1 VTGAPVAEEEFMAR
15 TQAADYED
23 RRLAII
29 ETAARLYADRGF
41 LGASIADLAAAC
53 GASKALIYHYFPSKE
68 DILFEVMDSHIR
80 ALSAIEGEIA
90 QLDGEPEDRLRAL
103 THKFLQA
110 YVGAE
115 ARHKV
120 LLNDLDRLPEERRTA
135 IIGRQRA
142 IVDYVAKLLE
152 EVQPSLADRGLGRS
166 AAMLYFGMINWT
178 HTWFRA
184 NGPVT
189 PDVLANLAAD
199 IVTRGLAPPQ
209 A

>member
-1 VTGAPVAEEEFMAR
+1 MAR
-15 TQAADYED
+15 TQAADYGD

-29 ETAARLYADRGF
+29 ETAAKLYADRGF

-80 ALSAIEGEIA
+80 SLSEIEADISR
-90 QLDGEPEDRLRAL
+90 LDGTANERLRAL
-103 THKFLQA
+103 THRFMQA

-120 LLNDLDRLPEERRTA
+120 LLNDLERLPEERRTA
-135 IIGRQRA
+135 IIDRQRA
-142 IVDYVAKLLE
+142 IVDYVQRLME
-152 EVQPSLADRGLGRS
+152 EAHPQLADRGLGRA

-178 HTWFRA
+178 HTWFNA
-184 NGPVT
+184 HGPVS
-189 PDVLANLAAD
+189 PDALAELAAD
-199 IVTRGLAPPQ
+199 MVTRGLAPDQ

>member
-1 VTGAPVAEEEFMAR
+1 MAR
-15 TQAADYED
+15 TQAADYGD

-29 ETAARLYADRGF
+29 ETAAKLYADRGF

-80 ALSAIEGEIA
+80 SLSDIEAEISDLPGTA
-90 QLDGEPEDRLRAL
+90 AERLRAL
-103 THKFLQA
+103 THSFMDA

-120 LLNDLDRLPEERRTA
+120 LLNDLERLPEERRVA
-135 IIGRQRA
+135 IISRQRA
-142 IVDYVAKLLE
+142 LVDYVQRLME
-152 EVQPSLADRGLGRS
+152 EAQPHLAERGLGRA

-178 HTWFRA
+178 HTWYHA
-184 NGPVT
+184 GGPVT
-189 PDVLANLAAD
+189 PDQLAELAAD
-199 IVTRGLAPPQ
+199 MATKGLG
-209 A
+209 

>member
-1 VTGAPVAEEEFMAR
+1 MAR
-15 TQAADYED
+15 TQAADYGD

-29 ETAARLYADRGF
+29 ETAAKLYADRGF

-80 ALSAIEGEIA
+80 SLSDIEAEVSRLGGAANE
-90 QLDGEPEDRLRAL
+90 RLRAL
-103 THKFLQA
+103 THRFMDA

-120 LLNDLDRLPEERRTA
+120 LLNDLERLPEERRVA

-142 IVDYVAKLLE
+142 LVDYVQRLME
-152 EVQPSLADRGLGRS
+152 EAQPSLAERGLGRA

-178 HTWFRA
+178 HTWFHA
-184 NGPVT
+184 QGPVT
-189 PDVLANLAAD
+189 PDSLAELAAD
-199 IVTRGLAPPQ
+199 MVTRGLAP
-209 A
+209 AAR

>member
-1 VTGAPVAEEEFMAR
+1 MAR

-23 RRLAII
+23 RRLAIV
-29 ETAARLYADRGF
+29 EAAARLYADRGF

-80 ALSAIEGEIA
+80 DLSAIEGEIA
-90 QLDGEPEDRLRAL
+90 QLDGHPEDRLRAL

-120 LLNDLDRLPEERRTA
+120 LLNDLDRLPQERRTA
-135 IIGRQRA
+135 IIRRQRA
-142 IVDYVAKLLE
+142 IVDYVQK
-152 EVQPSLADRGLGRS
+152 
-166 AAMLYFGMINWT
+166 
-178 HTWFRA
+178 
-184 NGPVT
+184 
-189 PDVLANLAAD
+189 
-199 IVTRGLAPPQ
+199 
-209 A
+209 

>member
-1 VTGAPVAEEEFMAR
+1 MAR

-23 RRLAII
+23 RRLAIV
-29 ETAARLYADRGF
+29 ETAAKLYAERGF

-80 ALSAIEGEIA
+80 ALSEIEGEVSRMGGA
-90 QLDGEPEDRLRAL
+90 PADRLRGL

-115 ARHKV
+115 SRHKV
-120 LLNDLDRLPEERRTA
+120 LLNDLDRLPEARRTA
-135 IIGRQRA
+135 IVARQRA
-142 IVDYVAKLLE
+142 IIDYVALLME
-152 EVQPSLADRGLGRS
+152 EVQPSLATRGLGRS

-184 NGPVT
+184 DGPVT
-189 PDVLANLAAD
+189 PDTLADLAAD
-199 IVTRGLAPPQ
+199 MVIRGMVQ
-209 A
+209 VSD

>member
-1 VTGAPVAEEEFMAR
+1 MAR

-23 RRLAII
+23 RRLAIV
-29 ETAARLYADRGF
+29 ETAAKLYADRGF

-80 ALSAIEGEIA
+80 ALSQIEGEVSR
-90 QLDGEPEDRLRAL
+90 LEGEPEDRLRAL

-115 ARHKV
+115 SRHKV
-120 LLNDLDRLPEERRTA
+120 LLNDLDRLPEERRRA
-135 IIGRQRA
+135 IIQRQRA
-142 IVDYVAKLLE
+142 IVDYVARLME
-152 EVQPSLADRGLGRS
+152 EVQPSLTDRGLGRA

-178 HTWFRA
+178 HTWFHA
-184 NGPVT
+184 QGAVT
-189 PDVLANLAAD
+189 PGMLADLAAD
-199 IVTRGLAPPQ
+199 IVTRGLASGQ
-209 A
+209 AAPELA

>member
-1 VTGAPVAEEEFMAR
+1 MAR
-15 TQAADYED
+15 TQAADYGD

-29 ETAARLYADRGF
+29 ETAAKLYADRGF
-41 LGASIADLAAAC
+41 LGASIADLATAC

-80 ALSAIEGEIA
+80 SLSEIEAEVSGLKGPA
-90 QLDGEPEDRLRAL
+90 DARLRAL
-103 THKFLQA
+103 THRFMDA

-120 LLNDLDRLPEERRTA
+120 LLNDLERLPEERRTA

-142 IVDYVAKLLE
+142 LVDYVQRLME
-152 EVQPSLADRGLGRS
+152 EAQPSLAEKGLGRA

-178 HTWFRA
+178 HTWFQA
-184 NGPVT
+184 QGTVT
-189 PDVLANLAAD
+189 PDTLAELAAD
-199 IVTRGLAPPQ
+199 MVTRGLAPAPV
-209 A
+209 

>member
-1 VTGAPVAEEEFMAR
+1 MAR
-15 TQAADYED
+15 TQSADYGD

-80 ALSAIEGEIA
+80 SLSDIEAEIA
-90 QLDGEPEDRLRAL
+90 DRPGAANDRLRAL
-103 THKFLQA
+103 THRFMDA

-120 LLNDLDRLPEERRTA
+120 LLNDLERLPEARRTA
-135 IIGRQRA
+135 IVLRQRA
-142 IVDYVAKLLE
+142 LVDFVERLME
-152 EVQPSLADRGLGRS
+152 EAQPQLVERGLGRA

-178 HTWFRA
+178 HTWFHPQ
-184 NGPVT
+184 GSVT
-189 PDVLANLAAD
+189 PDALAELAAD
-199 IVTRGLAPPQ
+199 MATKGLAPPTI
-209 A
+209 

>member
-1 VTGAPVAEEEFMAR
+1 MAR
-15 TQAADYED
+15 TQAADYGD

-29 ETAARLYADRGF
+29 ETAAKLYADRGF

-80 ALSAIEGEIA
+80 SLSEIEAEISR
-90 QLDGEPEDRLRAL
+90 LDAPASDRLRAL
-103 THKFLQA
+103 THSFMQA

-120 LLNDLDRLPEERRTA
+120 LLNDLERLPEERRTA
-135 IIGRQRA
+135 IINRQRA
-142 IVDYVAKLLE
+142 IVDYVQRLME
-152 EVQPSLADRGLGRS
+152 EAHPQLADRGLGRA

-178 HTWFRA
+178 HTWFNA
-184 NGPVT
+184 HGPVS
-189 PDVLANLAAD
+189 PDALAELAAD
-199 IVTRGLAPPQ
+199 MVTRGLAPDQ

>member
-1 VTGAPVAEEEFMAR
+1 MAR

-29 ETAARLYADRGF
+29 ETAAKLYADRGF

-68 DILFEVMDSHIR
+68 DILFEVMDSHIG
-80 ALSAIEGEIA
+80 ALSEIEGEVSHLGGA
-90 QLDGEPEDRLRAL
+90 PADRLRAL

-115 ARHKV
+115 SRHKV
-120 LLNDLDRLPEERRTA
+120 LLNDLDRLPQERRDA
-135 IIGRQRA
+135 IILRQRA
-142 IVDYVAKLLE
+142 IVDYVARLME
-152 EVQPSLADRGLGRS
+152 EVQPSLGERGLGRS

-189 PDVLANLAAD
+189 PDTLADLAAD
-199 IVTRGLAPPQ
+199 IVTRGLATPR